1 MHREGVDEVS
11 GITSR
16 EIEKKKKKKRTKKEK
31 KKEKKYKSIVGE
43 KLLLFLVLAR
53 FLMEVVWCR
62 FTSVISCLLQPVGA
76 VGVGLSN

>member
-16 EIEKKKKKKRTKKEK
+16 EIEKKKKKKERKKK